1 GLDVLVNNAG
11 GFFQRRTE
19 SADGIEMTFALN
31 HLAPYLLTNLLLD
44 ALKKKSPAR
53 VVTVSSDAHT
63 RATMNF
69 DDLQGRARYRGWG
82 AYGQSKLANLLFT
95 YELARRLQASGITA
109 NALHPGFVA
118 SNFGTNNGW
127 WRLIRPILW
136 LFAIGVE
143 EGALTTIHVATSPEA
158 AGTTGAY
165 FVEQKP
171 AR

>member
-1 GLDVLVNNAG
+1 D
-11 GFFQRRTE
+11 
-19 SADGIEMTFALN
+19 
-31 HLAPYLLTNLLLD
+31 LLLD
-44 ALKKKSPAR
+44 RLKASAPAR
-53 VVTVSSDAHT
+53 IVNVSSEAHRRVT
-63 RATMNF
+63 LDFA
-69 DDLQGRARYRGWG
+69 DLEARQNYRGFRQ
-82 AYGQSKLANLLFT
+82 YSRSKLANLLFT
-95 YELARRLQASGITA
+95 YELARRLEASGVTA

-171 AR
+171 ARSSDESYDR